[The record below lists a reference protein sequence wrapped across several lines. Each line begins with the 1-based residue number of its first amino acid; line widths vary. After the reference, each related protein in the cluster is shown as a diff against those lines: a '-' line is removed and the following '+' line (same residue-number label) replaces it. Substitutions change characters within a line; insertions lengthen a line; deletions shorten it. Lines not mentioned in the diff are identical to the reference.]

1 MKLDLPTRSKEH
13 EEHIRKIAETIVACG
28 GKQILFV
35 ILFGSFAR
43 GDWIFDRYS
52 EDGIIYQYAS
62 DYDFLIINKSK
73 KVEGE
78 ISDFDLERKVSRS
91 VGILGG
97 HKPHFV
103 TESIDY
109 VNSEL
114 EKGRYFF
121 SDIKKEGIL
130 LYDSGEAQLSE
141 PRILSKKEI
150 LELARQDYEHWF
162 HKGTRFLVNVLFNM
176 QDNDLTTA
184 AFLLHQSAES
194 FYNCALLVQTG
205 YKPKTHDLEELNK
218 LCAAQNHDFLMVFP
232 LATADQKE
240 CFKQLQKA
248 YVEARYNK
256 HYKINKEQLE
266 YLIARV
272 EKLKKIVED
281 VWAKRSLTLL

>member
-1 MKLDLPTRSKEH
+1 MKLELPTRSQAH
-13 EEHIRKIAETIVACG
+13 EEHIRKIADMVVATG

-62 DYDFLIINKSK
+62 DYDFLIINRSK
-73 KVEGE
+73 KNDGE
-78 ISDFDLERKVSRS
+78 ISDFDLERKVSRAA
-91 VGILGG
+91 GYLGG
-97 HKPHFV
+97 HKTHFV
-103 TESIDY
+103 TESIDH

-130 LYDSGEAQLSE
+130 LYDSGEVELSE
-141 PRILSKKEI
+141 PRILTKKEI

-162 HKGTRFLVNVLFNM
+162 HKGTRFLVNVLFNL

-184 AFLLHQSAES
+184 AFLLHQAAES

-218 LCAAQNHDFLMVFP
+218 LCAAHNHEFLMIFP
-232 LATADQKE
+232 LATEEQKE

-256 HYKINKEQLE
+256 HYRITKEQLE
-266 YLIARV
+266 YLINRV
-272 EKLKKIVED
+272 EKLKKIVEE
-281 VWAKRSLTLL
+281 VWEKRSLDLQ